1 MSKAL
6 RFISYFYHERS
17 WSSLKSE
24 NISEI
29 EKLDYTEI
37 NLYRM
42 YQNCYLSK
50 EEKNTFLAT
59 WNDATFT

>member
-6 RFISYFYHERS
+6 RFISYFDHERS
-17 WSSLKSE
+17 WSSLKLE

-50 EEKNTFLAT
+50 EEKNTFFAT
-59 WNDATFT
+59 